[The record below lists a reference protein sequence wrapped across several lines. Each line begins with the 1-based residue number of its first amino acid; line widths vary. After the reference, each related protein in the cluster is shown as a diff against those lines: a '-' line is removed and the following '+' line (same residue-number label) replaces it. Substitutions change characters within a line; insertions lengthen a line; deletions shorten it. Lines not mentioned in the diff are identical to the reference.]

1 MCLSN
6 RAAFLFKKTVAAVCC
21 QRRLSYK
28 SCEWWLFHSC
38 FYSFSP
44 KFWLGILTES
54 LRSVLCKDD
63 CFLFK
68 IQNNLSLC
76 IFCFYFYFFY
86 FLLLIVKIV
95 ITHKGRK
102 DSIMTPENTSLSFKS
117 CQHSVPCFEMGFQ
130 CKLFNRSRYTQWI
143 CMFWKDNMFMPVS
156 DLVCVCVRLKPLL
169 CNYNFKSFLGQ
180 SRFSLN
186 KK

>member
-130 CKLFNRSRYTQWI
+130 WGAHLANIFYNEICWVISFEFFLVFEWI
-143 CMFWKDNMFMPVS
+143 VELSK
-156 DLVCVCVRLKPLL
+156 RHGAGLKPAV
-169 CNYNFKSFLGQ
+169 
-180 SRFSLN
+180 
-186 KK
+186 